1 MIPRLQL
8 RKVYATGDFG
18 WLKNNGFD
26 GLAYIMRLSHDYG
39 FAEQVAQNK
48 VSDNQAI
55 KQIQTMA
62 SIVTGTAV
70 PPVGAVLEALN
81 LLGFDLS
88 AIGNIGE
95 SATARRRLIEWRDYM
110 INGYANNSEYS
121 VMFNNALKNLN
132 YLINARPKCMSP
144 SPGCSKEHA
153 QYLIR
158 ANLVK
163 ESQAH
168 DFYMLDHIL
177 DSDEHYIPFIKS
189 LTSSNTGGSGGGVG
203 GGSGGST
210 QQPKTA
216 GIGAL
221 ALLSLPFL
229 FWKK

>member
-8 RKVYATGDFG
+8 RQAYTNADWG
-18 WLKNNGFD
+18 WLKDKGLD
-26 GLAYIMRLSHDYG
+26 GLSYITRLAVDYG

-95 SATARRRLIEWRDYM
+95 SATARRRLIEWRDFM

-121 VMFNNALKNLN
+121 VVFNNALQNLN

-153 QYLIR
+153 QYIIR

-177 DSDEHYIPFIKS
+177 DSDEHYMPFIKS
-189 LTSSNTGGSGGGVG
+189 LTSSTTSGSGGGVG
-203 GGSGGST
+203 GSGST
-210 QQPKTA
+210 QQPKKA

-229 FWKK
+229 FWRK

>member
-8 RKVYATGDFG
+8 RQAYTNADWS
-18 WLKNNGFD
+18 WLKDKGLD
-26 GLAYIMRLSHDYG
+26 GLAYITRLAVDYG

-48 VSDNQAI
+48 VKDNESI
-55 KQIQTMA
+55 RQIQTMA
-62 SIVTGTAV
+62 AV
-70 PPVGAVLEALN
+70 AAGAAFPPAGAVLEVIN
-81 LLGFDLS
+81 LLGLDLS
-88 AIGNIGE
+88 AIGNIGD

-121 VMFNNALKNLN
+121 VMFNHALKNLN

-144 SPGCSKEHA
+144 SPDCSKEHA

-177 DSDEHYIPFIKS
+177 DSDDHYLPFINS
-189 LTSSNTGGSGGGVG
+189 LSSSTTGGSGGGVG
-203 GGSGGST
+203 GGGGST

-221 ALLSLPFL
+221 ALLALPFL
-229 FWKK
+229 FWKR

>member
-8 RKVYATGDFG
+8 RQVYATGDFG
-18 WLKNNGFD
+18 WLKNNGLD

-39 FAEQVAQNK
+39 FAEQVAQGK
-48 VSDNQAI
+48 VSDDKAI
-55 KQIQTMA
+55 RQIQTMA

-81 LLGFDLS
+81 LLGLDLT
-88 AIGNIGE
+88 AISNISS
-95 SATARRRLIEWRDYM
+95 SATARQRLIEWRDYM
-110 INGYANNSEYS
+110 INGYANKGEYS
-121 VMFNNALKNLN
+121 VVFNHALKNLN
-132 YLINARPKCMSP
+132 YLIGARPKCMSP

-177 DSDEHYIPFIKS
+177 DSDEHYLPFIKS
-189 LTSSNTGGSGGGVG
+189 LSQSTTGGSGGGGVG
-203 GGSGGST
+203 GGGST
-210 QQPKTA
+210 QQPKTT

-229 FWKK
+229 FWRK

>member
-1 MIPRLQL
+1 MVPRLQL
-8 RKVYATGDFG
+8 RKVYATGDFS

-39 FAEQVAQNK
+39 FAEQIAQGK
-48 VSDNQAI
+48 VSDDKAI
-55 KQIQTMA
+55 RQIQTIA
-62 SIVTGTAV
+62 TIGTSAV
-70 PPVGAVLEALN
+70 LPPVGAVLEVIN

-88 AIGNIGE
+88 AIGNIGD
-95 SATARRRLIEWRDYM
+95 SATARRRLIEWRDFM

-121 VMFNNALKNLN
+121 VVFNNALQNLN

-153 QYLIR
+153 QYIIR
-158 ANLVK
+158 ANMVK

-177 DSDEHYIPFIKS
+177 DSDEHYMPFIKS
-189 LTSSNTGGSGGGVG
+189 LTSSTTGGSGGGVG
-203 GGSGGST
+203 GGGST
-210 QQPKTA
+210 QKPKTT

-229 FWKK
+229 FWKR